1 MLNHTTNKAMKK
13 STLAIVLT
21 LMTCINASALS
32 YEESRTR
39 SWYLTD
45 KMAYELNLSQK
56 QYDKV
61 FEINM
66 DYFLNINYPRD
77 IDGPYWRYRNED
89 LGYVLFDWQFSRYRD
104 IEYFYRPLIWR
115 SGVCIMTTY
124 DFYDRGF
131 YYFAHPAIYG
141 TYRGAS
147 WAHRPKHSPYRKMTF
162 SANMG
167 LRDRYQDRGHGYYF
181 RGGQR
186 TDAPP
191 FNGNDYGKRNSF
203 QNRCPEGSRNSEPN
217 FGNNPKQSPN
227 ANRNRVQTEGRNYRD
242 MDRNNSDRNNDWNKG
257 RNNDRTNN
265 STRQN
270 PTNNYRVNSNYR
282 NSGSNSG
289 NNLGNNL
296 GNGSFRPKTESSS
309 SSRINDRQSS
319 NVGTTPAN
327 YNRRSHTNTRIQN
340 SSSNSRNNSSRTA
353 PTQSSSEKVKAPT
366 RTQAPST
373 PAANNTRTR
382 SFGQ

>member
-1 MLNHTTNKAMKK
+1 MLQLSHMLNHTTNKAMKK

-66 DYFLNINYPRD
+66 DYFLNINYPGD

-131 YYFAHPAIYG
+131 YYFARPAIYG

-147 WAHRPKHSPYRKMTF
+147 WAHRPKHSPYRRMTF

-167 LRDRYQDRGHGYYF
+167 MRDRYQDRGHGYYF

-203 QNRCPEGSRNSEPN
+203 QNRRQEGPRNSGPN

-242 MDRNNSDRNNDWNKG
+242 MDNNSGRNNNWNKG

-270 PTNNYRVNSNYR
+270 PTNNYRVNSSYR
-282 NSGSNSG
+282 NSGSNSSI
-289 NNLGNNL
+289 NS

-309 SSRINDRQSS
+309 SSRTNDRQSPS
-319 NVGTTPAN
+319 VGTTPAN
-327 YNRRSHTNTRIQN
+327 DNHRSHTNTRIQN

-353 PTQSSSEKVKAPT
+353 PTQSSSDKVKAPT
-366 RTQAPST
+366 RTQSPST
-373 PAANNTRTR
+373 PANNTRTR